1 MKLFQLDFQ
10 RLVLLILPPCLRFP
24 RIYALLL
31 AMTFGI
37 EELYRSFSRQR
48 EANLTR
54 LRRNGQVCYL
64 RALLNDEL
72 DPEQRRIVIDD
83 ASQPGEWLM
92 IYDEHASYQLL
103 INREP
108 GTAEKPV
115 PLLYDEATILENT
128 SFFTVYVPWS
138 EEMNDLTNR
147 LRSLLNEY
155 KLLSKTYIISYTV

>member
-1 MKLFQLDFQ
+1 MRLFQIDFR

-31 AMTFGI
+31 ALTFGI
-37 EELYRSFSRQR
+37 EEIYRSFSRQR
-48 EANLTR
+48 DTNLTR

-72 DPEQRRIVIDD
+72 DPEQRRITIDD

-92 IYDEHASYQLL
+92 IYDESESYQLL

-108 GTAEKPV
+108 GTSDDPV
-115 PLLYDEATILENT
+115 HILYDESTILENT
-128 SFFTVYVPWS
+128 SFFTVTVPWS
-138 EEMNDLTNR
+138 DNMNDLTNR

-155 KLLSKTYIISYTV
+155 KLLSKTYIINYAI